1 MKTLHIATVGVDT
14 ETVLVGMKNVPTH
27 RLDLICLHEH
37 KDSVNAFALNLEKTL
52 KIDVDVHVVEGRIVE
67 GVLEKVADILNK
79 HNNEFDDVVLNVAGG
94 EKVLTCAAVTA
105 AFFNGLKAFHLK
117 NETPVMLP
125 VMKVKYSDIISKAKM
140 AVITAIHD
148 TGGAIQSL
156 GQLSD
161 ISGYGRPL
169 LSYHIWGDDESR
181 GLVELGL
188 VEAERGRHGR
198 LEARLAVL
206 GRAMVLAQS
215 STDR

>member
-1 MKTLHIATVGVDT
+1 MVI
-14 ETVLVGMKNVPTH
+14 
-27 RLDLICLHEH
+27 I
-37 KDSVNAFALNLEKTL
+37 NAFHDAS
-52 KIDVDVHVVEGRIVE
+52 G
-67 GVLEKVADILNK
+67 
-79 HNNEFDDVVLNVAGG
+79 
-94 EKVLTCAAVTA
+94 
-105 AFFNGLKAFHLK
+105 
-117 NETPVMLP
+117 
-125 VMKVKYSDIISKAKM
+125 
-140 AVITAIHD
+140 AIHN
-148 TGGAIQSL
+148 L

-198 LEARLAVL
+198 LEARLTVL